1 MQKYPLIASEGLLFL
16 GAAFL
21 LAWLGY
27 LWTPWTLLVSLTL
40 IAVLYLLFRD
50 PHREIPSEPMAVVS
64 PVDGWIV
71 SISPTDRGDL
81 DEESIKI
88 SVRINHFGAYTVRSP
103 VEGKVLDLRDNMN
116 SGSRLLGHSGM
127 WVQTHDKQNIVLMFR
142 GPKMLGRP
150 ASFVRYGERVG
161 QGQPCAFVRL
171 TFWAEIYV
179 PVDMR
184 LNVETGQR
192 IQAGS
197 SKLGSLMHKDQ

>member
-16 GAAFL
+16 GGAFL

-27 LWTPWTLLVSLTL
+27 LWTPWTLLVSATL
-40 IAVLYLLFRD
+40 IIVLYFLFRD
-50 PHREIPSEPMAVVS
+50 PHREIPSEAMAVVS
-64 PVDGWIV
+64 PVDGWIE

-81 DEESIKI
+81 EEESIRI
-88 SVRINHFGAYTVRSP
+88 SIRINHFGAYTVRSP
-103 VEGKVLDLRDNMN
+103 VEGQVLDVRDNL
-116 SGSRLLGHSGM
+116 SGGSRLLGHSGM

-171 TFWAEIYV
+171 AWCADVYV

-184 LNVETGQR
+184 LHVETGQR
-192 IQAGS
+192 IRAGS
-197 SKLGSLMHKDQ
+197 SKLGSLMHQDQ